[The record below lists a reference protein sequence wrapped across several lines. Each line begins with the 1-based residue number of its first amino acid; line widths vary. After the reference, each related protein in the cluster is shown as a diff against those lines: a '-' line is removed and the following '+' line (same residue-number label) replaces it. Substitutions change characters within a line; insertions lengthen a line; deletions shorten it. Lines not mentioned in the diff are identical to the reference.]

1 MDMTNPARITF
12 GEWLRNQREQR
23 NWPMRRVAAQ
33 LDVDVSIISRM
44 ETGNRQPQ
52 RDYVE
57 KLARIFDQDAGAL
70 LVLYLSD
77 RVAYELAVGPIPDGR
92 DLMHSCDVRHCVRP
106 EHLRPATAQENAQ
119 DMVAKGRD
127 RSGNEAK
134 ARCPAGHLYDEANT
148 YINPTTGRRSC
159 RKCQRSAS
167 VRYRA
172 RQRALSVVPAI
183 LGSSE

>member
-33 LDVDVSIISRM
+33 LDVDVSIISRL

-77 RVAYELAVGPIPDGR
+77 RVAYELA
-92 DLMHSCDVRHCVRP
+92 P
-106 EHLRPATAQENAQ
+106 EGCSDEVLRAAEEKIKYLR
-119 DMVAKGRD
+119 AKNVKQG
-127 RSGNEAK
+127 E
-134 ARCPAGHLYDEANT
+134 LEF
-148 YINPTTGRRSC
+148 
-159 RKCQRSAS
+159 
-167 VRYRA
+167 
-172 RQRALSVVPAI
+172 
-183 LGSSE
+183 